1 MKANKFELPFDEM
14 RKIEKVVDMVNNNDI
29 HIVLKKNKAEL
40 HIKEWWEYA
49 WIQCGNMSYYFHKNW
64 KNLVKH
70 EEYETMKWKKNK
82 KTVVPY
88 DWWERW
94 C

>member
-40 HIKEWWEYA
+40 HIKE
-49 WIQCGNMSYYFHKNW
+49 
-64 KNLVKH
+64 
-70 EEYETMKWKKNK
+70 
-82 KTVVPY
+82 
-88 DWWERW
+88 
-94 C
+94 